1 VSGSILPF
9 EGRRHAEAQ
18 RLLPWLLTGRLE
30 DDERAWLEA
39 HVSGCGDCRN
49 ELEQLRVL
57 RDACAQAEGAQAEG
71 AQAEGAQAEGAQ
83 ADAGVAIFAEAR
95 PGDAGSTEADRG
107 WRRLRPLLQPSR
119 MLREHAWRAPAT
131 RRPRWLRWAIAAQ
144 AATLAALAFAL
155 WQPPAPARYRTLGA
169 TPPAAT
175 GNLVIAFDPH
185 LDEADLRRLLLASQA
200 RIVDGP
206 NDAGAYV
213 LSVPS
218 ARLPMVRDALRAAP
232 GVTLVAALGPASR
245 Q

>member
-1 VSGSILPF
+1 MSGSILPF

-30 DDERAWLEA
+30 DDEHAWLEA

-57 RDACAQAEGAQAEG
+57 RDAC
-71 AQAEGAQAEGAQ
+71 AQAEGAQ

-119 MLREHAWRAPAT
+119 MLREHAWRAPAP

>member
-57 RDACAQAEGAQAEG
+57 RDACAQVEDAH
-71 AQAEGAQAEGAQ
+71 
-83 ADAGVAIFAEAR
+83 ADAGVAVFGEAR
-95 PGDAGSTEADRG
+95 PGDAGSPEADRG

-119 MLREHAWRAPAT
+119 TLREHAWRAPAA
-131 RRPRWLRWAIAAQ
+131 RRPRWLRWAVAAQ

>member
-1 VSGSILPF
+1 MSGSILPF

-30 DDERAWLEA
+30 DEERAWLDP
-39 HVSGCGDCRN
+39 HVAACADCRR
-49 ELEQLRVL
+49 ELEQLRAL
-57 RDACAQAEGAQAEG
+57 QDACSADVE
-71 AQAEGAQAEGAQ
+71 
-83 ADAGVAIFAEAR
+83 ADAAAGDGFAVSS
-95 PGDAGSTEADRG
+95 DADRG

-119 MLREHAWRAPAT
+119 SLREHAWRQPAS
-131 RRPRWLRWAIAAQ
+131 RRPRWLGWAIAAQ

-155 WQPPAPARYRTLGA
+155 WQPPAPARYHTLGA
-169 TPPAAT
+169 TPAAPA

-185 LDEADLRRLLLASQA
+185 LDETHLRHLLLASQA

-213 LSVPS
+213 LSVPP

-232 GVTLVAALGPASR
+232 GVTLVAGLGPDAR

>member
-57 RDACAQAEGAQAEG
+57 RDACAQAEGAQA
-71 AQAEGAQAEGAQ
+71 
-83 ADAGVAIFAEAR
+83 DAGVAIFAEAR

-131 RRPRWLRWAIAAQ
+131 RRPRWLRWAITAQ

>member
-1 VSGSILPF
+1 MSGSILPF

-57 RDACAQAEGAQAEG
+57 RDACAQAEGAHT
-71 AQAEGAQAEGAQ
+71 
-83 ADAGVAIFAEAR
+83 DAGVAVFGEAR
-95 PGDAGSTEADRG
+95 PGDAGSPEADRG

-119 MLREHAWRAPAT
+119 TLREHAWRAPAA
-131 RRPRWLRWAIAAQ
+131 RRPRWLRWAVAAQ

>member
-1 VSGSILPF
+1 MSGSILPF

-30 DDERAWLEA
+30 DDEHAWLEA

-57 RDACAQAEGAQAEG
+57 RDAC
-71 AQAEGAQAEGAQ
+71 AQAEGAQ

>member
-18 RLLPWLLTGRLE
+18 RLLPWVLTGRLE
-30 DDERAWLEA
+30 DDERAWLDVHLSA
-39 HVSGCGDCRN
+39 CADCRN

-57 RDACAQAEGAQAEG
+57 QEACAQGDGACDDAHAAAG
-71 AQAEGAQAEGAQ
+71 AATSS
-83 ADAGVAIFAEAR
+83 D
-95 PGDAGSTEADRG
+95 ADRG

-119 MLREHAWRAPAT
+119 TLREHAWRRPAA
-131 RRPRWLRWAIAAQ
+131 RRPRWLAWAIAAQ
-144 AATLAALAFAL
+144 VATLAALAFAV
-155 WQPPAPARYRTLGA
+155 WQPPTPAPYRTLGA
-169 TPPAAT
+169 IPPAAS
-175 GNLVIAFDPH
+175 GNLVIAFDPK
-185 LDEADLRRLLLASQA
+185 LDEAHLRRLLLASQA

-213 LSVPS
+213 LSVPP

-232 GVTLVAALGPASR
+232 GVTLVAALGPAPR

>member
-1 VSGSILPF
+1 MSGSILPF

-30 DDERAWLEA
+30 DDERAWLGA

-57 RDACAQAEGAQAEG
+57 RDAC
-71 AQAEGAQAEGAQ
+71 AQAEGAQ

>member
-1 VSGSILPF
+1 MSGSILPF

-57 RDACAQAEGAQAEG
+57 RDAC
-71 AQAEGAQAEGAQ
+71 AQAEGAQ

-155 WQPPAPARYRTLGA
+155 WQPPARARYRNLGA

>member
-30 DDERAWLEA
+30 DDEHAWLEA

-57 RDACAQAEGAQAEG
+57 RDAC
-71 AQAEGAQAEGAQ
+71 AQAEGAQ